1 MDERR
6 RFLVRGKVQGV
17 GFRDYIAKRAQLLGL
32 SGWVRNL
39 PDGESIEAVA
49 EGDIASLET
58 FAQEM
63 MHGPRGAHVTGYQA
77 EPYRANKTLKAPFAV
92 RK

>member
-1 MDERR
+1 M
-6 RFLVRGKVQGV
+6 RGKVQGV

-63 MHGPRGAHVTGYQA
+63 MHGPRVSS
-77 EPYRANKTLKAPFAV
+77 TLNACEQ
-92 RK
+92 RSTLS